1 MDNGKVDWKGSF
13 VAVVTPFAKD
23 GAIDERRFV
32 ENLELLMSEGI
43 DGIVVS
49 GCTGESW
56 ALDGAERLRLF
67 RLAADAA
74 KGRVP
79 VIGGT
84 GGIDTRKVA
93 ELSIAAKGAGADGVM
108 ILPPY
113 YAVINRR
120 EIAAHFKYISDTARV
135 PILLYNMPKRTN
147 INMPPEFIA
156 ELAELE
162 WIVALKQSSND
173 FVELEQ
179 TLAACG
185 GRIRVF
191 AGHSA
196 ERGVA
201 AVLMG
206 CPGFVSSMESQ
217 IMGREAISMY
227 RLAVEGRLEEARRVQ
242 MRTLRLDKGMRALG
256 TFPANTKA
264 AMNLLG
270 RPGGY
275 ARPPLLDL
283 DESETARVAVLLDE
297 LGLRTGRKD
306 AA

>member
-1 MDNGKVDWKGSF
+1 MNDGKVDWEGSF
-13 VAVVTPFAKD
+13 IAVVTPFTD
-23 GAIDERRFV
+23 GGQIDESRFI
-32 ENLELLMSEGI
+32 ENLELLISEGA
-43 DGIVVS
+43 DGFVIS

-56 ALDGAERLRLF
+56 SLSGDDRLQIF
-67 RLAADAA
+67 RLAAETVA
-74 KGRVP
+74 GRMP

-84 GGIDTRKVA
+84 GGINTRSVG
-93 ELSIAAKGAGADGVM
+93 ELSRAAAEAGCDGVM

-120 EIAAHFKYISDTARV
+120 EIIAHFHTVSETAKT
-135 PILLYNMPKRTN
+135 PILLYNIPKRTG
-147 INMPPEFIA
+147 INMQPDLLA
-156 ELAELE
+156 ELAEIE

-179 TLAACG
+179 TLDAVG
-185 GRIRVF
+185 NRINVF

-217 IMGREAISMY
+217 IMGAEAISMY
-227 RLAVEGRLEEARRVQ
+227 RLAMDGDLEEARRVQ
-242 MRTLRLDKGMRALG
+242 MRTLALDKGMRSTG
-256 TFPANTKA
+256 TFPANLKT

-270 RPGGY
+270 RPGGF

-283 DESETARVAVLLDE
+283 DQAETAKVRTVLDGLSL
-297 LGLRTGRKD
+297 LGDKQD

>member
-1 MDNGKVDWKGSF
+1 MNDGKVDWKGSF
-13 VAVVTPFAKD
+13 VAAVTPFTAD
-23 GAIDERRFV
+23 GDIDEARFV
-32 ENLELLMSEGI
+32 ENLELLISEGA
-43 DGIVVS
+43 DGFVIS

-56 ALDGAERLRLF
+56 SLSGDERLRIF
-67 RLAADAA
+67 RLAADTAA
-74 KGRVP
+74 GRMP

-84 GGIDTRKVA
+84 GGINTHQVG
-93 ELSIAAKGAGADGVM
+93 ELSRAAAEAGCDGVM

-120 EIAAHFKYISDTARV
+120 EIIAHFQAVSAAAKT
-135 PILLYNMPKRTN
+135 PILLYNIPKRTG
-147 INMPPEFIA
+147 INMQPDLLA
-156 ELAELE
+156 ELAEIE

-179 TLAACG
+179 TLDAVG
-185 GRIRVF
+185 QRINVF

-217 IMGREAISMY
+217 IMGAEAISMY
-227 RLAVEGRLEEARRVQ
+227 RLAMEGKLEDARRVQ
-242 MRTLRLDKGMRALG
+242 MRTLALDKGMRSTG
-256 TFPANTKA
+256 TFPANLKA

-270 RPGGY
+270 RPGGF

-283 DESETARVAVLLDE
+283 DETETAKVRAVLDGLSL
-297 LGLRTGRKD
+297 LGGKQN

>member
-1 MDNGKVDWKGSF
+1 MNNGKVDWKGSF
-13 VAVVTPFAKD
+13 VAVVTPFAAD
-23 GAIDERRFV
+23 GAIDETRFI
-32 ENLELLMSEGI
+32 ENLEMLIAEGV

-49 GCTGESW
+49 GCTGEAWSL
-56 ALDGAERLRLF
+56 AVEERLRLF
-67 RLAADAA
+67 QLAADTAA
-74 KGRVP
+74 GRMP

-84 GGIDTRKVA
+84 GGIDTRKVG
-93 ELSIAAKGAGADGVM
+93 ELSRAAVEAGCDGVM
-108 ILPPY
+108 VLPPY
-113 YAVINRR
+113 YAVINQR
-120 EIAAHFKYISDTARV
+120 EIIAHFRAVSAAAQAPV
-135 PILLYNMPKRTN
+135 LLYNIPKRTG
-147 INMPPEFIA
+147 INMLPELLA
-156 ELAELE
+156 ELAEIE

-179 TLAACG
+179 TLDAVG
-185 GRIRVF
+185 EQINVF

-227 RLAVEGRLEEARRVQ
+227 QLAMAGDLAQARRVQ
-242 MRTLRLDKGMRALG
+242 MRALTLDKGMRTTG
-256 TFPANTKA
+256 TFPANLKT

-270 RPGGY
+270 RPGGH
-275 ARPPLLDL
+275 ARSPLLDL
-283 DESETARVAVLLDE
+283 DEVETEKVREVLDGLSL
-297 LGLRTGRKD
+297 LGTRRD

>member
-1 MDNGKVDWKGSF
+1 MNDGKIDWKGSF
-13 VAVVTPFAKD
+13 VAVVTPFTAD
-23 GAIDERRFV
+23 GAIDEARFV
-32 ENLELLMSEGI
+32 ENLELLISEGA
-43 DGIVVS
+43 DGFVIS

-56 ALDGAERLRLF
+56 SLSGEDRLHLF
-67 RLAADAA
+67 RLAAEVVA
-74 KGRVP
+74 GRLP

-84 GGIDTRKVA
+84 GGINTQQVG
-93 ELSIAAKGAGADGVM
+93 ELSRAAIEQGCDGVLV
-108 ILPPY
+108 LPPY

-120 EIAAHFKYISDTARV
+120 EIFAHFKAVSAATQA
-135 PILLYNMPKRTN
+135 PILLYNIPKRTG
-147 INMPPEFIA
+147 INMTPEQLVD
-156 ELAELE
+156 LAEID

-173 FVELEQ
+173 FVELQ
-179 TLAACG
+179 RTLDAVG
-185 GRIRVF
+185 HRINVF

-217 IMGREAISMY
+217 IMGTEAISMY
-227 RLAVEGRLEEARRVQ
+227 RLAMAGQLEEARRVQ
-242 MRTLRLDKGMRALG
+242 MRTLALDKGMRAAG
-256 TFPANTKA
+256 TFPANLKA

-270 RPGGY
+270 RPGGF

-283 DESETARVAVLLDE
+283 DHSETENVRAVLRGLSL
-297 LGLRTGRKD
+297 LGDRKD